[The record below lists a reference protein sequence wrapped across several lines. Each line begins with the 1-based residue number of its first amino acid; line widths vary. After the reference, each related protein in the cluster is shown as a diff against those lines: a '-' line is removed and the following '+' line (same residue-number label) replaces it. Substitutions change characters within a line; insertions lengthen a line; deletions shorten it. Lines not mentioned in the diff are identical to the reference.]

1 MKFLEKYMGKFIV
14 TLILSGGIL
23 CGIAGCAENSDTD
36 ESSMYYYRIEA
47 TRYADTAWGQTKSKS
62 PVAIRIEESE
72 WVYVITEDK
81 ILDDGNE
88 RIITI
93 RFKTAKED

>member
-14 TLILSGGIL
+14 TLILLGGIL
-23 CGIAGCAENSDTD
+23 CGVVGCAKNSDTD
-36 ESSMYYYRIEA
+36 DMYYYYIEA
-47 TRYADTAWGQTKSKS
+47 SRYADTEWGKIKDKS
-62 PVAIRIEESE
+62 PVTIHIDESE

-93 RFKTAKED
+93 RFKTAKEE

>member
-14 TLILSGGIL
+14 TLILLGGIL
-23 CGIAGCAENSDTD
+23 CGVAGCDKNSDTD
-36 ESSMYYYRIEA
+36 DMYYYIEA
-47 TRYADTAWGQTKSKS
+47 SRYADTEWGKTKDKT
-62 PVAIRIEESE
+62 PVTIRIDESE

-93 RFKTAKED
+93 RFKTAKEE